1 MITSKHEKTYLFQ
14 SPFVYV
20 SPSFRTMLLAII
32 AVLLPQVFML
42 FFTKSYSALLVILAA
57 VSASCLAEFLYGLK
71 KACSVV
77 SVLVA
82 FFQGLVVGFL
92 LPESYPPAAVFLVT
106 FCSMF
111 IGKYAFAGFAA
122 SWANPV
128 ALSVAIAYILYA
140 TPFPTFLT
148 GVSVLSERNAA
159 LSLMQRGVL
168 QVSPFDSAIT
178 DFINRNVFVHFGME
192 IPDGYVSLFWD
203 SGSPIPAF
211 RFNVLTLLAS
221 LFLFSSEIVGCLIP
235 AVFAFTYSALIH
247 FVPLSYFVGTQVYGD
262 ILLAFLSSGVL
273 FSTLFVLQ
281 WYGTVPFTVWGK
293 LMYGVVA
300 GLMAYIIM
308 GYGTSSVGYV
318 FVILIMN
325 FISVFIQNLE
335 MRSMKSFFKKSIKP
349 RLEALKEVQA
359 L

>member
-111 IGKYAFAGFAA
+111 I
-122 SWANPV
+122 
-128 ALSVAIAYILYA
+128 AYILYA

-211 RFNVLTLLAS
+211 RFNVLTLVAS